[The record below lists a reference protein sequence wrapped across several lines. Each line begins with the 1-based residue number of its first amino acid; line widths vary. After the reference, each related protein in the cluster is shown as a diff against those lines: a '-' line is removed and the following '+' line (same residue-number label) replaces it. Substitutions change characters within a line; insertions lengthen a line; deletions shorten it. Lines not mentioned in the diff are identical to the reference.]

1 MMRHFDPPH
10 HLKTVTLVG
19 LGGTGSAL
27 ARLLARIIYDMK
39 RARLHL
45 PQVRFIDPDKVE
57 LKNCGRQTFC
67 VADVGY
73 NKAEILARR
82 FNLGLGLDISWIAQP
97 VDADK
102 HFQESG
108 NLVVGAVDNHIA
120 RSELAKVNGLWLD
133 CGNHFSSGQVILGNT
148 DDWQVQD
155 HLPYPAQQ
163 TEGWNARAKLLTQT
177 AASLAFNDLHPKGGY
192 LWGSGIPAVAGE
204 RITKQTIND
213 LVNYLFPQWNPNQ
226 GLIAAANQKTAV
238 THERT
243 EILSKA
249 PSVINHYDKF
259 VKLSD
264 EIQTY
269 IQKNSL
275 KPKYDSK
282 KVASGMNYLRLL
294 ASDLES
300 ADPNGFP
307 AFYEKYYASKY
318 ATLGRL

>member
-148 DDWQVQD
+148 DDWQVVKRD
-155 HLPYPAQQ
+155 LAAKTEMIRYLPNPA
-163 TEGWNARAKLLTQT
+163 L
-177 AASLAFNDLHPKGGY
+177 
-192 LWGSGIPAVAGE
+192 
-204 RITKQTIND
+204 
-213 LVNYLFPQWNPNQ
+213 LFPQLLTPLSENSPPIESTLSCTELVESGEQHLLVNDWVATV
-226 GLIAAANQKTAV
+226 AAQYIFKILHYQPIESFITYLDLTSLNTRSV
-238 THERT
+238 RICT
-243 EILSKA
+243 EEFA
-249 PSVINHYDKF
+249 P
-259 VKLSD
+259 
-264 EIQTY
+264 
-269 IQKNSL
+269 
-275 KPKYDSK
+275 
-282 KVASGMNYLRLL
+282 YL
-294 ASDLES
+294 AQS
-300 ADPNGFP
+300 
-307 AFYEKYYASKY
+307 
-318 ATLGRL
+318 